1 VSSVITT
8 FMHVERSRLGTRGGT
23 RPPQPLI
30 IAFID
35 TMRSEGHA
43 VESICKVLREQEG
56 LRGSRWC

>member
-1 VSSVITT
+1 
-8 FMHVERSRLGTRGGT
+8 MHVERSRLGTRGGT